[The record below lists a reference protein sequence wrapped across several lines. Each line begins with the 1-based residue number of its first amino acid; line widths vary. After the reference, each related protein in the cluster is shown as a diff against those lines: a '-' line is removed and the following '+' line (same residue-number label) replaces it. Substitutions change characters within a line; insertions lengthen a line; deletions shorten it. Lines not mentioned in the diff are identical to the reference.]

1 MNKPIK
7 IGKLEMACCP
17 ECNKWYARN
26 TMVVVNRKVKF
37 ATSPLLENEQTE
49 VCVDC
54 YEEKY
59 FIPPKGLREE
69 EHK

>member
-1 MNKPIK
+1 MFNTFK

-17 ECNKWYARN
+17 ECHQWYERN
-26 TMVVVNRKVKF
+26 TMVVVNPGLSTQK
-37 ATSPLLENEQTE
+37 E

-59 FIPPKGLREE
+59 FVPPKGFKEGS
-69 EHK
+69 K